1 MHILPQLRELETR
14 YADRLVVIGV
24 HSAKYP
30 AEENTA
36 HLAAAVQR
44 LEIEHPVVNDR
55 DRRIW
60 DAYAVRAWPS
70 VMLVDP
76 EGKVVAKHEGEFT
89 VEMFEP
95 FLEAGFAEWE
105 QAGLLDRT
113 PLTGVTH
120 PAAPTTPLAFP
131 GKVVAA
137 GDRLVI
143 ADTNH
148 NRIVVT
154 TLGGVVRQVIGS
166 GEAGLVDGAHAS
178 TMFNHPQGLAV
189 DDGTVYV
196 ADTDNHAIR
205 SVDLVTG
212 VVTTIAGTGEQ
223 AMRYTSGG
231 PALRTSLNSPW
242 DVVLLDG
249 VLWITM
255 AGFHQ
260 LWMYQPGAPEVR
272 RFAGTGHE
280 GLLDGSTSSGWLAQP
295 SGLAA
300 FGSRAL
306 VFTDSETSAVRKADL
321 PGYGEGRVATL
332 IGKDLF
338 DFGDIDGGPET
349 ARLQHPLGVAW
360 HAASDTIFVA
370 DTYNNKLKRLDL
382 KTGRIETW
390 LGDGRVGADDGIG
403 TGARFFEPAG
413 VSVSDDTLW
422 IADTN
427 NHAIRRVDLATGAVS
442 TVTISGI

>member
-1 MHILPQLRELETR
+1 LRELETR

-30 AEENTA
+30 AEEESR

-44 LEIEHPVVNDR
+44 LEIEHPVINDR
-55 DRRIW
+55 GRRIW

-76 EGKVVAKHEGEFT
+76 EGKVVARHEGEFT

-95 FLEAGFAEWE
+95 FLEASFAEYD
-105 QAGLLDRT
+105 QAGLLDTT
-113 PLTGVTH
+113 PLIGITH
-120 PAAPTTPLAFP
+120 PVAPTTPLAFP
-131 GKVVAA
+131 GKVVAD
-137 GDRLVI
+137 GDRLII

-154 TLGGVVRQVIGS
+154 TLDGTVRQVIGS
-166 GEAGLVDGAHAS
+166 GSAGLVDGAREAAS
-178 TMFNHPQGLAV
+178 FNHPQGLAV
-189 DDGTVYV
+189 DGEIVYV

-205 SVDLVTG
+205 RIELVSG
-212 VVTTIAGTGEQ
+212 EVTTIAGTGEQ

-242 DVVLLDG
+242 DVVLLDR
-249 VLWITM
+249 VLWIAM

-260 LWMYQPGAPEVR
+260 LWMHRPGGPEVR

-295 SGLAA
+295 SGLAG
-300 FGSRAL
+300 FGPAAL
-306 VFTDSETSAVRKADL
+306 VFTDSETSSVRTADL
-321 PGYGEGRVATL
+321 PGYGDGKVATL
-332 IGKDLF
+332 VGRDLF
-338 DFGDIDGGPET
+338 DFGDIDGGPDV

-360 HAASDTIFVA
+360 HAPSGTVYVA
-370 DTYNNKLKRLDL
+370 DTYNNKIKRLDP
-382 KTGRIETW
+382 GSGVIERW
-390 LGDGRVGADDGIG
+390 LGDGQSGHEDGVGAS
-403 TGARFFEPAG
+403 ARFFEPAG
-413 VSVSDDTLW
+413 LSVTDDALW

-427 NHAIRRVDLATGAVS
+427 NHVIRRADLATGAVR
-442 TVTISGI
+442 TVTIAGI